1 MLLCYTDPVR
11 GLPIMEERKPTLHYL
26 RFKGADE
33 RAKYE
38 KAYQEMVK

>member
-1 MLLCYTDPVR
+1 VR
-11 GLPIMEERKPTLHYL
+11 GLAIMEERKPTLHYL
-26 RFKGADE
+26 RFTSAEE